1 MEPEKIRMLF
11 VGELSM
17 TNFKNEFLTKNIQF
31 DQIHDWI
38 EQWHTANVPGSL
50 QDFLGFDDEEMLL
63 LVHGENKV
71 KEKLE
76 QLKSKEIASALRKQ
90 QILANALERLAH
102 PKKENKSK

>member
-90 QILANALERLAH
+90 QILAKALERLAH